1 MNRLDYHYFLSSSVD
16 LNARVRIVA
25 LEQPI
30 GELGTDGAELCLTAQ
45 VFAEGYPV
53 HTVPISTRQPS
64 RSSAFEVRWHSG
76 AGALVVCYLPR
87 SCYDV
92 NKRPHYEKR
101 NERET

>member
-1 MNRLDYHYFLSSSVD
+1 MNRLDYRYFLSSSVD

-76 AGALVVCYLPR
+76 AGAPSPASSWPR
-87 SCYDV
+87 AG
-92 NKRPHYEKR
+92 
-101 NERET
+101 